1 MKKIQDHIAEARTLF
16 NRLCEKKGRPSYNL
30 LERWID
36 ELAYLHSEQ
45 ARVGTE
51 HEYEEPWVGRAAA
64 VEPASTSVAE
74 PKSGHG
80 SPAAAEPESASADAP
95 VNQSEGA
102 PAA

>member
-1 MKKIQDHIAEARTLF
+1 M
-16 NRLCEKKGRPSYNL
+16 
-30 LERWID
+30 
-36 ELAYLHSEQ
+36 HSEQ

-51 HEYEEPWVGRAAA
+51 HEYEEPWVGRAAEA
-64 VEPASTSVAE
+64 EPASTSVAE